1 MAWGDGGCA
10 INSARYSGFF
20 TTIASH
26 GFLVIGSVPQPGA
39 ERRQQNADDLRKA
52 IDWAEKENVRSGSP
66 LKGKI
71 ATDQVAVMGQSCG
84 GFLSITLGG
93 DPRVKTIGVFNS
105 GVQPA
110 RPESNEDAVQKVHGP
125 VLLINGAERD
135 FLSPASLATFELIN
149 SVPVFYGAR
158 HDAGH
163 TATVDHPGGGEFANV
178 ASNWLLWQ
186 FKNDKRAA
194 KMFAGNDCDLCTN
207 TNWDVRAKGYKDA
220 RNEGPAAT
228 FNRGSSQQAWQNAGY
243 KAALAKC
250 KNPPQPFAISVAANP
265 ATAAAPPAPVL
276 PPTMSIPGVLEA
288 RQTWKAVWSWEG
300 NNVDGPI
307 AADNGAILFA
317 NNDAGNVI
325 QFDPATGLAKIAYAS
340 INTAGAVSQQG
351 GTLFTG
357 RGPAAAS
364 KCRPS
369 RKMLASSFNGEP
381 VECIGGVLNDL
392 SADAKGGV
400 YFSVTGAAQS
410 GVFYASP
417 NGVVSRYGKDVPLA
431 NGIILSPDEKTLY
444 VTNAGTVAA
453 FDVQPDGSLKNQRQ
467 FVQLPVAGGDGLTVD
482 SEGRLYD
489 GRLGRP
495 RGGAGRQAPRCDSR
509 AHGLITAAFGG
520 RTRRRCTAS
529 RASSTRTG
537 CSTPSS
543 SRSRCRRRAT
553 RSGRSREE
561 APGPGPRRWRR
572 RKAGRVIAGQRS
584 AARPSPAESP
594 GQPLPLFRDPA
605 PSRSGDHAR
614 TASCPPAS
622 AASTRC
628 SAARAPWPG
637 PSGRLATSRPG
648 PAARPRRG

>member
-1 MAWGDGGCA
+1 MCA
-10 INSARYSGFF
+10 
-20 TTIASH
+20 
-26 GFLVIGSVPQPGA
+26 P
-39 ERRQQNADDLRKA
+39 
-52 IDWAEKENVRSGSP
+52 
-66 LKGKI
+66 
-71 ATDQVAVMGQSCG
+71 DQVAVMGQSCG
-84 GFLSITLGG
+84 GFLSITLGA

-243 KAALAKC
+243 KSALAKC

-265 ATAAAPPAPVL
+265 ATAAASPAPVL

-317 NNDAGNVI
+317 NNDAGNVSRSK
-325 QFDPATGLAKIAYAS
+325 A
-340 INTAGAVSQQG
+340 
-351 GTLFTG
+351 GTLFVAG
-357 RGPAAAS
+357 RGLGGGIELLE
-364 KCRPS
+364 PS

-381 VECIGGVLNDL
+381 FECIGGVLNDL

-410 GVFYASP
+410 GVFYA
-417 NGVVSRYGKDVPLA
+417 
-431 NGIILSPDEKTLY
+431 
-444 VTNAGTVAA
+444 
-453 FDVQPDGSLKNQRQ
+453 
-467 FVQLPVAGGDGLTVD
+467 
-482 SEGRLYD
+482 
-489 GRLGRP
+489 
-495 RGGAGRQAPRCDSR
+495 
-509 AHGLITAAFGG
+509 
-520 RTRRRCTAS
+520 
-529 RASSTRTG
+529 
-537 CSTPSS
+537 
-543 SRSRCRRRAT
+543 
-553 RSGRSREE
+553 
-561 APGPGPRRWRR
+561 
-572 RKAGRVIAGQRS
+572 
-584 AARPSPAESP
+584 
-594 GQPLPLFRDPA
+594 
-605 PSRSGDHAR
+605 
-614 TASCPPAS
+614 
-622 AASTRC
+622 
-628 SAARAPWPG
+628 
-637 PSGRLATSRPG
+637 
-648 PAARPRRG
+648 